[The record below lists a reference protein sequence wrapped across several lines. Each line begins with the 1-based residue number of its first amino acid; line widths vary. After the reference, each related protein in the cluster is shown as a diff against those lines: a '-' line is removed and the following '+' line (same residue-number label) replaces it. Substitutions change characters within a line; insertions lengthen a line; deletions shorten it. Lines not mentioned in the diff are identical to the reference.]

1 MIRVVAGNGNDGRAS
16 GVIEDLNRA
25 GVQAEGGTPQKGDVV
40 VAVLGAPDSG
50 AVPDSV
56 LKALDLS
63 LHMVIVRTESF
74 QLPKL
79 INHLTAI
86 DLASATY
93 REELV
98 AALQTLSAPDAGLAL
113 KVLTPN
119 TKRSNRSA
127 GVIVAIIAIFMFA
140 VGIYGVAVLNLE
152 APQDE
157 YAAVDTAAA
166 MTIQF
171 YVGPE
176 LQYFSTWL
184 PRSAEDEANFEAT
197 LQQLPTAY
205 RPLMGLTMTQYAEGT
220 AMPTIA
226 PTMTPE

>member
-1 MIRVVAGNGNDGRAS
+1 MIRVVAGSGNEGRAA
-16 GVIEDLNRA
+16 GVLEDLKRA
-25 GVQAEGGTPQKGDVV
+25 GVQAESGMPQKGDVV
-40 VAVLGAPDSG
+40 VAVLGTVDSKS
-50 AVPDSV
+50 VPAAV

-63 LHMVIVRTESF
+63 LHMVIVRTEPF

-79 INHLTAI
+79 INHLRVI
-86 DLASATY
+86 DITSPTY
-93 REELV
+93 RDELV
-98 AALQTLSAPDAGLAL
+98 AATETLSAPDAGLAL

-119 TKRSNRSA
+119 AKRSNRSA
-127 GVIVAIIAIFMFA
+127 GVVVAIIAIFMFA

-152 APQDE
+152 APVDE

-176 LQYFSTWL
+176 LQYFATWL
-184 PRSAEDEANFEAT
+184 PRSPEDEANFEAT

-205 RPLMGLTMTQYAEGT
+205 RPLMGLTMTQYAQGT
-220 AMPTIA
+220 PMPTIA

>member
-1 MIRVVAGNGNDGRAS
+1 MIRVVAGNGNDERAA
-16 GVIEDLNRA
+16 GVIEDLKRA
-25 GVQAEGGTPQKGDVV
+25 GVQAEGGTLQKGDLV
-40 VAVLGAPDSG
+40 VAVLGASESRS
-50 AVPDSV
+50 VPDVV

-63 LHMVIVRTESF
+63 LHMVIVRTEPF

-79 INHLTAI
+79 INHLVVI
-86 DLASATY
+86 DITSATY
-93 REELV
+93 RDDLL
-98 AALQTLSAPDAGLAL
+98 AAIETLSAPDAGLAL

-119 TKRSNRSA
+119 AKRSNRST

-152 APQDE
+152 APQDA

-184 PRSAEDEANFEAT
+184 PRSPEDEANFEAT

-205 RPLMGLTMTQYAEGT
+205 RPLMGLTMTQYAQGT
-220 AMPTIA
+220 PLPTIA
-226 PTMTPE
+226 PTMMPE